1 MVRPLVTLIN
11 IKHKYD
17 ILWLRLSLLEVLYF
31 FFFFFFLIYYKALAI
46 LTKIKKNRNQKKS

>member
-31 FFFFFFLIYYKALAI
+31 FFFFFLIYKKALAM
-46 LTKIKKNRNQKKS
+46 LTKIKQNRNQKKS